1 MKGRRSHAIEV
12 MNTNVKNI
20 ESLLDS
26 QVVLNKIKFGKTYK
40 AHSTG
45 LTRSPSSHIPLFFWP
60 ICFAVAG
67 NIMLE
72 SKKTIGLTWEPQLPS
87 LLFGAKSDK
96 SQNVS
101 EGSSSSLV
109 YKPNS
114 ELVDG
119 LFVPPNDP
127 KKVNKLL
134 KKQVKD
140 TAGKNWFDMPAPTL
154 TADLKK
160 DLKLIKL
167 RNVIDPKRHYK
178 KGDSKLNT
186 FPKYFQVGTVV
197 EPVSEYF
204 TSRLTKRER
213 KPTLADELLSDQSLK
228 DYRKRK
234 VREIEEKNRPGG
246 VDKWKIKGKSSWKRA
261 KQRRH

>member
-1 MKGRRSHAIEV
+1 
-12 MNTNVKNI
+12 
-20 ESLLDS
+20 
-26 QVVLNKIKFGKTYK
+26 
-40 AHSTG
+40 
-45 LTRSPSSHIPLFFWP
+45 
-60 ICFAVAG
+60 
-67 NIMLE
+67 MLE
-72 SKKTIGLTWEPQLPS
+72 IKKTIGLSWELKLPS
-87 LLFGAKSDK
+87 FSFGTKSESNNKSD
-96 SQNVS
+96 NVP
-101 EGSSSSLV
+101 ESSLV
-109 YKPNS
+109 YKS
-114 ELVDG
+114 SSVLIDG

-127 KKVNKLL
+127 KKVNRLL

-140 TAGKNWFDMPAPTL
+140 TTGKNWYVDIFVIVLSFFGDLYEFDMPAPTL
-154 TADLKK
+154 TPELKK
-160 DLKLIKL
+160 DLNLLKL

-204 TSRLTKRER
+204 TSRLTKKER

-234 VREIEEKNRPGG
+234 VREIEAKNQPGG
-246 VDKWKIKGKSSWKRA
+246 VDKWKIKGKGSWKRA